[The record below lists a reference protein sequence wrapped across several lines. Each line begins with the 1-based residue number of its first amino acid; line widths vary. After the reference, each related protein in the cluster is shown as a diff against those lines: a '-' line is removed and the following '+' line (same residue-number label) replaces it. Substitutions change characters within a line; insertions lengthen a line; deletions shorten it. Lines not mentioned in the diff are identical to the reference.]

1 LAEPARRVFQATRV
15 VGLSDV
21 DEAGRLR
28 LDTVARYLQDVAS
41 EDVTD
46 AGWPPDEHVWVVRRT
61 VLDVLVPF
69 ADDRVVELTTW
80 CSGVAASAAGRR
92 TTLRGDRG
100 GRLEAES
107 LWIHLGADGRPQRLK
122 AEFLDVYGPSAAGR
136 RVATRLVLPDPPAG
150 ASTRAWPLRR
160 TDGDRLGHV
169 NNAVSW
175 AAVEEAAPG
184 RLSGRLHAELEYR
197 RPLDVGEEA
206 AIAAAGDGV
215 WLLAGGEVR
224 SAARLDPEGAREPEQ
239 LPVR

>member
-1 LAEPARRVFQATRV
+1 LAERAGRVFRARRI

-21 DEAGRLR
+21 DDAARLR

-61 VLDVLVPF
+61 VLDVLEPF
-69 ADDRVVELTTW
+69 RDDRAIELETW
-80 CSGVAASAAGRR
+80 CSGVAGSAAGRR

-107 LWIHLGADGRPQRLK
+107 LWIHLDRNGRPQRLK
-122 AEFLDVYGPSAAGR
+122 PDFLDVYGSSAAGR

-150 ASTRAWPLRR
+150 APRRGWPLRR

-175 AAVEEAAPG
+175 AAVEEVAAG
-184 RLSGRLHAELEYR
+184 RLGGRLHAELEYR
-197 RPLDVGEEA
+197 QPLDVTEEA
-206 AIAAAGDGV
+206 AIVVAGDGV
-215 WLLAGGEVR
+215 WLLANGGVR

>member
-1 LAEPARRVFQATRV
+1 VSGRLFRRRRV

-21 DEAGRLR
+21 DAAGRLR

-61 VLDVLVPF
+61 VLDVLEPF
-69 ADDRVVELTTW
+69 AGDLAVELTTW

-92 TTLRGDRG
+92 TTLLGDRG

-107 LWIHLGADGRPQRLK
+107 LWIHLDLTGRPQRLK
-122 AEFLDVYGPSAAGR
+122 PAFLEVYGATASGR
-136 RVATRLVLPDPPAG
+136 RVGTRLVLPDPPPDAV
-150 ASTRAWPLRR
+150 RRPWPLRA

-184 RLSGRLHAELEYR
+184 RLAGRLHAELEHR
-197 RPLDVGEEA
+197 GPLDVGEEA

-215 WLLAGGEVR
+215 WLLAGGDVR

-239 LPVR
+239 LAGG

>member
-1 LAEPARRVFQATRV
+1 MSGRVFRARRT

-28 LDTVARYLQDVAS
+28 LDTVARYLQDIAS

-61 VLDVLVPF
+61 VLDVLEPF
-69 ADDRVVELTTW
+69 RDDRVVELETW

-107 LWIHLGADGRPQRLK
+107 LWIHLDRNGRPERLK
-122 AEFLDVYGPSAAGR
+122 PEFLDVYGASAAGR
-136 RVATRLVLPDPPAG
+136 RVATRLVLPDPPADARRCG
-150 ASTRAWPLRR
+150 WPLRR
-160 TDGDRLGHV
+160 TDSDRLGHV

-175 AAVEEAAPG
+175 AAVEEVAAG
-184 RLSGRLHAELEYR
+184 RLGGRLHAELEYR
-197 RPLDVGEEA
+197 QPLDVGDAA

-215 WLLAGGEVR
+215 WLLAGGDVR
-224 SAARLDPEGAREPEQ
+224 SAARLDPEGAREPEE
-239 LPVR
+239 LAGR